1 MATKIDRLIV
11 FGDSMSDIGN
21 KRETGMGRIA
31 RLVGAMRTNDV
42 GRFSD
47 SRNWTDLIW
56 EWAGGATLL
65 DTDAAT
71 SRELTEKHRT
81 LNQSSRYGTPPSCG
95 FSYANYAEGGAMG
108 ASDRFGIGLGTF
120 AQQQAAFVDHLK
132 MQRIGGNTL
141 CLVWF
146 GLNDLVTNGRDKEKM
161 KAVAVE
167 MCTLCEALL
176 KRDAN
181 CHFIFANI
189 PNPQGAV
196 RYMGKEL
203 TEEVRG
209 FQTGSF
215 EFGYELAR
223 QVSIFPEGRASLLD
237 IYTPMEHVNENLT
250 AYGIKKG
257 AQPKGMPVRYGKRK
271 AISSDDFFATTSD
284 EAHPTEAVYKLLA
297 QIWADEIKKSF
308 DLGILRESAEATFE
322 IKTNG

>member
-1 MATKIDRLIV
+1 MTTKVDRLVV

-31 RLVGAMRTNDV
+31 RLIGAMRTNAV

-47 SRNWTDLIW
+47 SKNWTDFIW

-71 SRELTEKHRT
+71 SRQLTEKHRT
-81 LNQSSRYGTPPSCG
+81 LNQFSRYGTPPSCG
-95 FSYANYAEGGAMG
+95 FSYANYSEGGAMG
-108 ASDRFGIGLGTF
+108 ASDRFGVGLGTF
-120 AQQQAAFVDHLK
+120 KDQQQAFLGHLN
-132 MQRIGGNTL
+132 MHRTAGNSL
-141 CLVWF
+141 FLIWF

-167 MCTLCEALL
+167 MCTLCEAIL
-176 KRDAN
+176 KRDPN
-181 CHFIFANI
+181 SYFIFGNI

-223 QVSIFPEGRASLLD
+223 QVSIFPDGRASLLD
-237 IYTPMEHVNENLT
+237 VYTPMEHVNENLQ

-257 AQPKGMPVRYGKRK
+257 AQPHGIPVHYGKRTSY
-271 AISSDDFFATTSD
+271 SSDDFFATTSD
-284 EAHPTEAVYKLLA
+284 EAHPTEAVYKLLG
-297 QIWADEIKKSF
+297 QIWADEIKKRF
-308 DLGILRESAEATFE
+308 ELGRLSESEEATFQV
-322 IKTNG
+322 KFR

>member
-1 MATKIDRLIV
+1 MTTKLDRLVV

-31 RLVGAMRTNDV
+31 RLIGAMRTNDV

-47 SRNWTDLIW
+47 GRNWTDFIW

-65 DTDAAT
+65 NTDAAT
-71 SRELTEKHRT
+71 SRELTQKHRS

-108 ASDRFGIGLGTF
+108 ASDRSGVGLGTF
-120 AQQQAAFVDHLK
+120 GAQQAAFLDHLK
-132 MQRIGGNTL
+132 MLRTSGNTL
-141 CLVWF
+141 FLIWF

-167 MCTLCEALL
+167 MCTLCEDIL
-176 KRDAN
+176 KKDAN
-181 CHFIFANI
+181 SYFIFANI

-223 QVSIFPEGRASLLD
+223 QVSVFPDGRASLLD
-237 IYTPMEHVNENLT
+237 MYTPMEHVNENLA
-250 AYGIKKG
+250 AYGLKKG
-257 AQPKGMPVRYGKRK
+257 AQPKGMPVRYGQRMG
-271 AISSDDFFATTSD
+271 ISSDEFFTTTSD
-284 EAHPTEAVYKLLA
+284 GAHPTETVYKLIA
-297 QIWADEIKKSF
+297 QIWADEIRKRF
-308 DLGILRESAEATFE
+308 DLGLLSESAEATFE
-322 IKTNG
+322 IKTL